1 MGLDYRF
8 LGFWF
13 AVFSLTSCSSFM
25 TKSKADIEQIWVYVE
40 LESANKKDTSI
51 YYFYGKINQ
60 SIFDEI
66 ERNPKASGLFVL
78 SDVRYTNKDDLLT
91 IYDDKETFG
100 VLAFR
105 IEDIQHIMLYKDDP
119 VYLFEIEELDESA
132 LRLRKLNNNSVSK

>member
-66 ERNPKASGLFVL
+66 ERK
-78 SDVRYTNKDDLLT
+78 
-91 IYDDKETFG
+91 
-100 VLAFR
+100 
-105 IEDIQHIMLYKDDP
+105 
-119 VYLFEIEELDESA
+119 
-132 LRLRKLNNNSVSK
+132 